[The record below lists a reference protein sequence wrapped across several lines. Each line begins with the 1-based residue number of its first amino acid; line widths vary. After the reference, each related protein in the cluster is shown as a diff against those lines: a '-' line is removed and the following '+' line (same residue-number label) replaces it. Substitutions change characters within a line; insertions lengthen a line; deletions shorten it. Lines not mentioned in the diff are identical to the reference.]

1 MELTNELKTLY
12 IDTANKL
19 KGSDRR
25 LFMARVA
32 GALGYGGQ
40 SRAARELGW
49 NRSTIRKGRGE
60 LASGQPIQ
68 DNFSAR
74 GRKPAEHHLPDLL
87 QDIQALVEAQSQTD
101 PTFATTR
108 LYTRLSAAEV
118 RAQLIKQKGYTDQEL
133 PCEDTIRVKL
143 NALGYTL
150 RSVKKSQPKKKDP

>member
-40 SRAARELGW
+40 SHAARELGW

-87 QDIQALVEAQSQTD
+87 QDIQALVE
-101 PTFATTR
+101 PW
-108 LYTRLSAAEV
+108 LSP
-118 RAQLIKQKGYTDQEL
+118 G
-133 PCEDTIRVKL
+133 
-143 NALGYTL
+143 
-150 RSVKKSQPKKKDP
+150 